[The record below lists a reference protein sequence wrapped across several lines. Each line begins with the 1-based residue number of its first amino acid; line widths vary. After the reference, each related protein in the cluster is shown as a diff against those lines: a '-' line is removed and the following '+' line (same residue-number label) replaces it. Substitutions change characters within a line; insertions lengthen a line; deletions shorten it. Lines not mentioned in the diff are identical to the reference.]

1 MKFQEL
7 FLHRTAVSVLLLFVS
22 VTAGSGQQA
31 AGANT
36 MPSESELTQKVDSY
50 LSQWDKND
58 MPGCAVGAIK
68 DGKLVYKRGL
78 GIANLDYDVPN
89 TTTTRFT
96 VASVSKAFTAMSVA
110 LLAQQGKLSL
120 DDEIQKYVPEVPKY
134 EDSITIRHMLS
145 HTSGIREYDAL
156 TLFGGLNTDNALSNK
171 TVLNMLARQKNISFK
186 PGSKYQYSN
195 SNFLLAGI
203 IVERVSGKSLRQ
215 FADEN
220 IFKPLGMKNTMFWD
234 NRFEIVKNRAQ
245 GYRVNPGSP
254 IRARS
259 SLNDLVGDGGLM
271 TTIEDLYLWDQNF
284 YEPKVGTKELIA
296 QITTA
301 ATLNNGRK
309 IGYGF
314 GLFHTTYKGL
324 PVIKHSGNQ
333 GGFRAQ
339 IAWFPAQKFTS
350 IALCNNMAILPKQ
363 VVEKIADIY
372 LEGQFKP
379 VPPPKS
385 VTEGLPP
392 AIELSET
399 QLTRYAGIYAHPES
413 GRSFKLTMK
422 NGKLVNSEFF
432 KKEVSVTSISEKRL
446 LFIDGNGLTEL
457 LPDLSKDGA
466 VSQIRIMNDEGTPDV
481 YVPVK
486 PQTNTPEK
494 LAEYVGTYYSEE
506 LAADHRIVLKGSGL
520 GLQFG
525 ETFDGQLFGSFED
538 TFAGGGG
545 QVRITFTRDDK
556 GAITGFV
563 FNADVDDRGVMG
575 VVFKRRQDH

>member
-1 MKFQEL
+1 MKNQYLCVCGAAFYAL
-7 FLHRTAVSVLLLFVS
+7 LVVVFL
-22 VTAGSGQQA
+22 AGSNFGQPLP
-31 AGANT
+31 N
-36 MPSESELTQKVDSY
+36 EELGKKVDEY
-50 LSQWDKND
+50 LSQWDKSD

-68 DGKLVYKRGL
+68 DGKLIYKRGL
-78 GIANLDYDVPN
+78 GLANLDYDVPN
-89 TTTTRFT
+89 TSTTRFT

-110 LLAQQGKLSL
+110 LLAQQGKISL
-120 DDEIQKYVPEVPKY
+120 DDEIQKYVPEIPKY
-134 EDSITIRHMLS
+134 QYPITIRHMLS

-156 TLFGGLNTDNALSNK
+156 VLFGGLNTDNALSNK

-186 PGSKYQYSN
+186 PGSRYQYSN

-234 NRFEIVKNRAQ
+234 NRFEVVKNRAQ

-254 IRARS
+254 IRQRS

-301 ATLNNGRK
+301 ATLNNGEK
-309 IGYGF
+309 VGYGF

-363 VVEKIADIY
+363 VVEKLADIY

-379 VPPPKS
+379 VPPPKN
-385 VTEGLPP
+385 VTDGLPP
-392 AIELSET
+392 AIELPEA
-399 QLTRYAGIYAHPES
+399 QLMSYAGIYAHRES
-413 GRSFKLTMK
+413 GRSFRLTMK

-432 KKEVSVTSISEKRL
+432 RKEVPVTAISEKRL
-446 LFIDGNGLTEL
+446 LFIDGNGMTEL
-457 LPDLSKDGA
+457 LPDLNKDGS
-466 VSQIRIMNDEGTPDV
+466 VSQIRIMNEEGAPDV

-486 PQTNTPEK
+486 PPTNTPEK
-494 LAEYVGTYYSEE
+494 LAEYVGTYFSEE
-506 LAADHRIVLKGSGL
+506 LAADHRIVVKGNGL

-525 ETFDGQLFGSFED
+525 ESFDGQLNGTYAD

-556 GAITGFV
+556 GVITGFV

-575 VVFKRRQDH
+575 VVFKRRQNP